1 MTMAMLAPLVVETAK
16 DGDAVASRILVRAG
30 QDLGKFARAVAKRL
44 SLPEGLSVVGTGG
57 IFNAGELILEPL
69 REEAA
74 RAGLT
79 TVRVLD
85 RNAAVGALRL
95 ATGQAKMY
103 G

>member
-1 MTMAMLAPLVVETAK
+1 M
-16 DGDAVASRILVRAG
+16 
-30 QDLGKFARAVAKRL
+30 
-44 SLPEGLSVVGTGG
+44 LSVVGTGG

-79 TVRVLD
+79 SVRVLD

-95 ATGQAKMY
+95 ATGRAKMY